1 MYANITSHNVKTG
14 GVSSGGVFE
23 YLDKENQKIR
33 ENGGR
38 EINLVIKPEMIINAE
53 FIRVK

>member
-14 GVSSGGVFE
+14 GTSSRSVFE

-33 ENGGR
+33 ESGGR
-38 EINLVIKPEMIINAE
+38 EELILMI
-53 FIRVK
+53 